1 MNNST
6 LRPSKNILFPGTVPA
21 EQFYLLIDIS
31 SLRSSKVIKAL
42 HDYFVLGHTRNDVCE
57 EFQVNSGYLSIKIRE
72 IQLLCRKLLDM
83 YPYFGRSWL
92 PDISQ

>member
-6 LRPSKNILFPGTVPA
+6 FRTSKNILFPGSVPA

-31 SLRSSKVIKAL
+31 PLRSNKVIKAL
-42 HDYFVLGHTRNDVCE
+42 HNYFVLGHTRNDVCE
-57 EFQVNSGYLSIKIRE
+57 EFQVNPGYLSIKIRE

-83 YPYFGRSWL
+83 YPYF
-92 PDISQ
+92 ISPRLSDAGQ